1 MIIELQYSKLNYN
14 LSVDSDE
21 LDPIV
26 IDNCLRLEKI
36 TKMKVGESSMFRLVC
51 PRLEGISYYTMYPIH
66 HIHDFCC
73 FVMPV
78 IWVTTRLI

>member
-26 IDNCLRLEKI
+26 IDNCLRLEK
-36 TKMKVGESSMFRLVC
+36 
-51 PRLEGISYYTMYPIH
+51 
-66 HIHDFCC
+66 
-73 FVMPV
+73 
-78 IWVTTRLI
+78 